1 MKLLPLFL
9 LGLLGLF
16 FIALLSVKFN
26 KPIIE
31 NELTENTHEAL
42 LSEGMSWAT
51 PSANGQTITLK
62 GIADN
67 NELRLHAESVAQAV
81 NGVARV
87 NNQLTVSSI
96 ENTTYQTEQIMVDE
110 GEDVVDSISA
120 ITSESPATETAEPT
134 SEILVTDV
142 VEEVEVI
149 ETDSIEPITE
159 IVETEIAVAEEVVES
174 VEPVNEMAEAK
185 VVVVKVV
192 VVKDVVESIAPVT
205 EIAETE
211 VVVVAEDVVEST
223 KPVTE
228 VTETEI
234 VVEGSTITETV
245 EKETS
250 EVITTEPVNEVLN
263 ICQQQFDEL
272 LTNEKIRF
280 ETNSAI
286 LSAGNNQLLA
296 KLVAVIESC
305 PAFKIVIEGHTDAD
319 GEVVAN
325 QILSEQ
331 RAYRVYDELVK
342 RGIRSFTLLAIGY
355 GESRPLNTDNTAESK
370 AQNRRI
376 ELNVQEN

>member
-31 NELTENTHEAL
+31 SELTENTHEAL
-42 LSEGMSWAT
+42 LSEGMDWAT

-67 NELRLHAESVAQAV
+67 NELRLHAESIAQAV
-81 NGVARV
+81 NGVAQV

-96 ENTTYQTEQIMVDE
+96 DNTTYQAEQIMVNEGDE
-110 GEDVVDSISA
+110 VVDSISA
-120 ITSESPATETAEPT
+120 ITTESSAF
-134 SEILVTDV
+134 
-142 VEEVEVI
+142 
-149 ETDSIEPITE
+149 IEPITE
-159 IVETEIAVAEEVVES
+159 IAETEAEVAVIVEEAIEPVIDIVETEGVTEEFIEPIES
-174 VEPVNEMAEAK
+174 VEFA
-185 VVVVKVV
+185 
-192 VVKDVVESIAPVT
+192 T

-211 VVVVAEDVVEST
+211 VVVVTEEVIEPIESVE
-223 KPVTE
+223 PVTE
-228 VTETEI
+228 IAETEVTVVATEMAETGI
-234 VVEGSTITETV
+234 VVDELTITEV
-245 EKETS
+245 AEKETPEAITMS
-250 EVITTEPVNEVLN
+250 EPINEVLN
-263 ICQQQFDEL
+263 TCQQQFDEL

-286 LSAGNNQLLA
+286 LSEGNNQLLE
-296 KLVAVIESC
+296 KLVEVIQSC

-355 GESRPLNTDNTAESK
+355 GESRPLNTDNTAASK

-376 ELNVQEN
+376 ELNVEEN

>member
-42 LSEGMSWAT
+42 LSEGMNWAT

-67 NELRLHAESVAQAV
+67 NELRLYAESIALAV
-81 NGVARV
+81 KGVERV

-96 ENTTYQTEQIMVDE
+96 ENTTDQTEQIMVNE
-110 GEDVVDSISA
+110 GDDMVDSISA
-120 ITSESPATETAEPT
+120 ITTESPATE
-134 SEILVTDV
+134 V
-142 VEEVEVI
+142 VE
-149 ETDSIEPITE
+149 PI
-159 IVETEIAVAEEVVES
+159 
-174 VEPVNEMAEAK
+174 NEMAKAEI
-185 VVVVKVV
+185 VIVG
-192 VVKDVVESIAPVT
+192 DVVESIAS
-205 EIAETE
+205 A
-211 VVVVAEDVVEST
+211 EST

-228 VTETEI
+228 IIETEI
-234 VVEGSTITETV
+234 VVEESTTTEAV
-245 EKETS
+245 EKETPK
-250 EVITTEPVNEVLN
+250 VIATSEPVNEVLN
-263 ICQQQFDEL
+263 TCQQQFDEL
-272 LTNEKIRF
+272 LTNQKIRF

-286 LSAGNNQLLA
+286 LSDGNNQLLT
-296 KLVAVIESC
+296 KLVEIIQSC
-305 PAFKIVIEGHTDAD
+305 PGFKIVIEGHTDTD

-342 RGIRSFTLLAIGY
+342 RGIRSSSLLAIGY

-376 ELNVQEN
+376 ELTVQEN

>member
-42 LSEGMSWAT
+42 LSEGMNWAT

-67 NELRLHAESVAQAV
+67 NELRLYAESIALAV
-81 NGVARV
+81 KGVERV

-96 ENTTYQTEQIMVDE
+96 ENTTDQTEQIMVNE
-110 GEDVVDSISA
+110 GDDMVDSISA
-120 ITSESPATETAEPT
+120 ITTESPATE
-134 SEILVTDV
+134 V
-142 VEEVEVI
+142 VE
-149 ETDSIEPITE
+149 PI
-159 IVETEIAVAEEVVES
+159 
-174 VEPVNEMAEAK
+174 NEMAKAEI
-185 VVVVKVV
+185 VIVG
-192 VVKDVVESIAPVT
+192 DVVESIAS
-205 EIAETE
+205 A
-211 VVVVAEDVVEST
+211 EST

-228 VTETEI
+228 IIETEI
-234 VVEGSTITETV
+234 VVEESTTTEAV
-245 EKETS
+245 EKETP
-250 EVITTEPVNEVLN
+250 EVIATSEPVNEVLN
-263 ICQQQFDEL
+263 TCQQQFDEL
-272 LTNEKIRF
+272 LTNQKIRF

-286 LSAGNNQLLA
+286 LSEGNNQLLT
-296 KLVAVIESC
+296 KLVEVIQSC
-305 PAFKIVIEGHTDAD
+305 PGFKIVIEGHTDTD

-342 RGIRSFTLLAIGY
+342 RGIRSSSLLAIGY

-376 ELNVQEN
+376 ELTVQEN

>member
-31 NELTENTHEAL
+31 SELTESTHEAL
-42 LSEGMSWAT
+42 LSEGMDWAT

-62 GIADN
+62 GIAGND
-67 NELRLHAESVAQAV
+67 ELRLHAESIAQAV

-87 NNQLTVSSI
+87 NNQLIVSSI
-96 ENTTYQTEQIMVDE
+96 ENTTYQAEQVMVNEGDE
-110 GEDVVDSISA
+110 VEVVDSISA
-120 ITSESPATETAEPT
+120 ITTESSATETAVPT
-134 SEILVTDV
+134 SEIEIVKTDFI
-142 VEEVEVI
+142 EPVI
-149 ETDSIEPITE
+149 EIAETE
-159 IVETEIAVAEEVVES
+159 IVVEEEVVES
-174 VEPVNEMAEAK
+174 IESVE
-185 VVVVKVV
+185 
-192 VVKDVVESIAPVT
+192 PVT

-211 VVVVAEDVVEST
+211 VTVVAEEVVEPT
-223 KPVTE
+223 KSIEPVTE
-228 VTETEI
+228 ITETE
-234 VVEGSTITETV
+234 VTA
-245 EKETS
+245 TS
-250 EVITTEPVNEVLN
+250 EPVNEVLN
-263 ICQQQFDEL
+263 TCQQQFDEL

-286 LSAGNNQLLA
+286 LSEGNNQLLA
-296 KLVAVIESC
+296 KLVEVIQSC

-342 RGIRSFTLLAIGY
+342 RGIHSFTLLAIGY
-355 GESRPLNTDNTAESK
+355 GESRPLNTDNTAASK

-376 ELNVQEN
+376 ELNVEEN